1 MSSLKQQRLLI
12 GVALIWLTGCG
23 QHDPTSASAGVEA
36 ETARL
41 NAWFEQ
47 RFEEQ
52 LDFSPMQ
59 KTNLGRK
66 DDYDQIDD
74 LSEAAEDRRWAW
86 HRRTVEDL
94 QASFAYERL
103 TPEAQTSW
111 DLWVYQLQ
119 RAEQA
124 LPFRRRAYVLTQ
136 MNGRQATLPRFLI
149 NMHKVDEAADME
161 AYIAR
166 IAAISRAI
174 GQLLERAQLAAAEGV
189 RPPRF
194 AYEGVI
200 RESRALLTGAPFDGA
215 GDSPLWLD
223 ARAKI
228 AALRA
233 AGKIDAAQAGELEAA
248 TRAALTQHL
257 QPAYARLIDWFD
269 DDMANAGEIAA
280 GIWHLPEGEA
290 VYALRLAQAT
300 TTDLTPAE
308 VHEYGLAEVARIH
321 AEMTAIKRQVGFDGS
336 LQQFFV
342 FMREDPRFFF
352 PNTDAGREAY
362 LQTARERIAAISERL
377 PEFFGILPRA
387 GLEVRRVE
395 AFREQAGGAAHYSR
409 GSPDGSRPA
418 VYYSHLA
425 DMNALPKHRLEA
437 VAYHEGNPGHHMQI
451 AIAQELT
458 TVPTFRTQLGFTAF
472 SEGWALYAELLAK
485 EMGAYEDPYAD
496 FGRLSAELWRAIRL
510 VLDTGLHAQRWT
522 QEQAIAYALENSPNT
537 DSVIRSEV
545 RRFMAWPAQATSY
558 KIGMRKILELREA
571 ARDELGAAFDIRG
584 FHDTVLGG
592 GALPLPMLERR
603 VAAWVAAQRVD
614 PATAAAR
621 RAAKEEAG

>member
-1 MSSLKQQRLLI
+1 MLRFLLI
-12 GVALIWLTGCG
+12 GIAVIALNGCG
-23 QHDPTSASAGVEA
+23 QGDGIDAPPSFDS
-36 ETARL
+36 ETAQL

-74 LSEAAEDRRWAW
+74 LSEAAEDRKLAW
-86 HRRTVEDL
+86 HRSTVADL
-94 QASFAYERL
+94 RANFAYERL
-103 TPEAQTSW
+103 TAEARISW
-111 DLWVYQLQ
+111 DLWVYQLE

-149 NMHKVDEAADME
+149 NMHKVDDPADME

-166 IAAISRAI
+166 IAATSRAI

-200 RESRALLTGAPFDGA
+200 RESQALLTGAPFDDA
-215 GDSPLWLD
+215 DDSPLWAD
-223 ARAKI
+223 AQGKI
-228 AALRA
+228 AGLLE
-233 AGKIDAAQAGELEAA
+233 AGKIDAAQANQLAAEA
-248 TRAALTQHL
+248 RAALKQHFE
-257 QPAYARLIDWFD
+257 PAYAALIDWFD
-269 DDMANAGEIAA
+269 DDMANAGETAA
-280 GIWHLPEGEA
+280 GVWSLPDGDA

-300 TTDLTPAE
+300 TTDLTPTE

-321 AEMTAIKRQVGFDGS
+321 VEMTAIKQQVGFDGS
-336 LQQFFV
+336 LQAFFV
-342 FMREDPRFFF
+342 FMREDRQFFF
-352 PNTDAGREAY
+352 PDTDAGREAY
-362 LQTARERIAAISERL
+362 LQAARERIAAIGERL

-387 GLEVRRVE
+387 SLEVRRVE

-458 TVPTFRTQLGFTAF
+458 AVPTFRTQIGFTAY
-472 SEGWALYAELLAK
+472 SEGWGLYAELLAR
-485 EMGAYEDPYAD
+485 EMGAYEDPYSD

-510 VLDTGLHAQRWT
+510 VLDTGIHAQRWS
-522 QEQAIAYALENSPNT
+522 QEEAVGYALENSPNT

-545 RRFMAWPAQATSY
+545 RRFIARPGQATAY
-558 KIGMRKILELREA
+558 KIGKRKILELREA
-571 ARDELGAAFDIRG
+571 ARAELGAAFDIRG

-592 GALPLPMLERR
+592 GALPLSILERR
-603 VAAWVAAQRVD
+603 VGDWVAAQR
-614 PATAAAR
+614 AAALT
-621 RAAKEEAG
+621 EGG

>member
-1 MSSLKQQRLLI
+1 MLRFLLI
-12 GVALIWLTGCG
+12 GIAVIALNGCG
-23 QHDPTSASAGVEA
+23 QGDGIDAPPSFDS
-36 ETARL
+36 ETAQL

-74 LSEAAEDRRWAW
+74 LSEAAEDRKLAW
-86 HRRTVEDL
+86 HRSTVADL
-94 QASFAYERL
+94 RANFAYERL
-103 TPEAQTSW
+103 TAEARTSW
-111 DLWVYQLQ
+111 DLWVYQLE

-149 NMHKVDEAADME
+149 NMHKVDDPADME

-166 IAAISRAI
+166 IAATSRAI

-200 RESRALLTGAPFDGA
+200 RESQALLTGAPFDDA
-215 GDSPLWLD
+215 DDSPLWAD
-223 ARAKI
+223 AQGKI
-228 AALRA
+228 AGLLE
-233 AGKIDAAQAGELEAA
+233 AGKIDAAQANQLAAEA
-248 TRAALTQHL
+248 RAALKQHFE
-257 QPAYARLIDWFD
+257 PAYAALIDWFD
-269 DDMANAGEIAA
+269 DDMANAGETAA
-280 GIWHLPEGEA
+280 GVWSLPDGDA
-290 VYALRLAQAT
+290 VYALRLAHAT
-300 TTDLTPAE
+300 TTDLTPTE

-321 AEMTAIKRQVGFDGS
+321 VEMTAIKQQVGFDGS
-336 LQQFFV
+336 LQAFFV
-342 FMREDPRFFF
+342 YMREDRQFFF
-352 PNTDAGREAY
+352 PDTDAGREAY
-362 LQTARERIAAISERL
+362 LQAARERIAAIGERL

-387 GLEVRRVE
+387 SLEVRRVE

-458 TVPTFRTQLGFTAF
+458 AVPTFRTQIGFTAY
-472 SEGWALYAELLAK
+472 SEGWGLYAELLAR
-485 EMGAYEDPYAD
+485 EMGAYEDPYSD

-510 VLDTGLHAQRWT
+510 VLDTGIHAQRWS
-522 QEQAIAYALENSPNT
+522 QEEAVGYALENSPNT

-545 RRFMAWPAQATSY
+545 RRFMARPGQATAY
-558 KIGMRKILELREA
+558 KIGKRRILELREA
-571 ARDELGAAFDIRG
+571 ARLELGAAFDIRG

-592 GALPLPMLERR
+592 GALPLSILERR
-603 VAAWVAAQRVD
+603 VGDWVAAQR
-614 PATAAAR
+614 AAALT
-621 RAAKEEAG
+621 EGG